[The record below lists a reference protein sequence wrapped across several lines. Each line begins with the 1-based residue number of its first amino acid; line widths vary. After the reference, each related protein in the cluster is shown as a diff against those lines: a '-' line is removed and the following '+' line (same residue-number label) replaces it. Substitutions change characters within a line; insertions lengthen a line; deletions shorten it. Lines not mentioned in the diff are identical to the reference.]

1 MEENKLRIADKS
13 IDRFL
18 HDIATKPRT
27 PAGGSIAALCAACA
41 AALTEMVARHTI
53 NNKDKSIDVL
63 DYMDEVI
70 QICSVYRENFLEDMD
85 RDTKAYKDVIN
96 ALNTTEENRE
106 ECYKTSINI
115 PLEITHR
122 VLNMIGIINK
132 IIKEGND
139 YLVTDGAAALL
150 IAKATITSLIYHIK
164 CNLIY
169 IKDKD
174 FFNKIT
180 NELELIEEQIK

>member
-27 PAGGSIAALCAACA
+27 PAGGSIAALCAASA

-53 NNKDKSIDVL
+53 NNKDKPIGVL

-70 QICSVYRENFLEDMD
+70 QICSDYRQSFLEDMD

-96 ALNTTEENRE
+96 AINSTESNKE
-106 ECYKTSINI
+106 ECYKTSVNI
-115 PLEITHR
+115 PLEITYK
-122 VLNMIGIINK
+122 VLNMISIINK

-164 CNLIY
+164 CNLIF
-169 IKDKD
+169 IQDKD
-174 FFNKIT
+174 FIDKIT
-180 NELELIEEQIK
+180 TELELIEEQIK